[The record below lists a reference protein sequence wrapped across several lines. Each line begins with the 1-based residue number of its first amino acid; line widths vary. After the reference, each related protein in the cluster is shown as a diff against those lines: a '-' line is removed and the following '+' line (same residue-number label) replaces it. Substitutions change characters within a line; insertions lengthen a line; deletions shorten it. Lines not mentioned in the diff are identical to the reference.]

1 MPDTIL
7 KRWNGSAFE
16 ELYPKTTVGQ
26 ISASGT
32 PGSTTFLRGDG
43 QWQIPATQPHTHVS
57 ADITDLKSN
66 LKFLYI
72 YGKAE
77 SAITKGQAVQ
87 FAGVQGDHI
96 LMKPAVPSEIN
107 ANPDYFIG
115 LAESTLA
122 TNDFGYILTQ
132 GELVNVNTSTYT
144 AGNILWFASAGS
156 TAGALTATEP
166 TNSNARIQV
175 ASVNKVNATEGIL
188 FVRINFVG
196 TEIEDIVASGTPS
209 SSTFLRGDGQWITP
223 SGTGDVVGPSSSVAN
238 RIVTFN
244 GTTGKLIQ
252 DSGLTS
258 SSFAAASH
266 THTYGDLTGT
276 VPTWNQNTTGNAAT
290 ATNVAYS
297 GLTGTVPTWN
307 QNTTGNAATA
317 TQVIGTVSGTNSIE
331 LVRGNMGDN
340 DQARIL
346 VSATGSN
353 AGYLEIATADD
364 ANEPIY
370 VRQYTGV
377 FTTLNRT
384 LTLLD
389 GSGNTVIPQSLYIG
403 GSTNSGRFYAD
414 EWGLKVGTDNGHI
427 QFGPANT
434 SHAHIYTDR
443 PNFYFNKDLLVLGS
457 TVIHSGTI
465 GSQSVNYASTA
476 GSATD
481 STKLPL
487 AGGTIDLNFG
497 NTSRPITFNTA
508 QTYTGP
514 YLRGNVQSLQRGYYT
529 DQYTIWDA
537 GNDGAGSGLDADLLD
552 GIQSSSFVQT
562 TGTQTIDG
570 QKTFSSSVRAPDGA
584 VGTPGITFSNDT
596 NTGFY
601 RSTADQIRVALNGVE
616 RIVLREGSTSVGGI
630 TFNTPATSGTF
641 AMEFRYN
648 GVSNS
653 GEITVSSSNTTSYVT
668 SSDYRLKKDV
678 VDMDGPSTLSR
689 IMRVK
694 PREFTWLSDGKRT
707 EGFIAHELQ
716 EEFPDAVTGIK
727 DATIDFGNILDSD
740 GNIVETNYD
749 YSKDLEESL
758 LKENRTWVKVG
769 TRNVNQGTDTSFMVA
784 ALVKSIQEQQRIIE
798 SQSSS
803 ILALKQLLVSKGI
816 ISTEE

>member
-43 QWQIPATQPHTHVS
+43 QWVAPTATVS
-57 ADITDLKSN
+57 KDDLKY
-66 LKFLYI
+66 LYI
-72 YGKAE
+72 YGKAQ

-96 LMKPAVPSEIN
+96 LLKPAVPSEIN
-107 ANPDYFIG
+107 TNPDYFVG
-115 LAESTLA
+115 LAEATLA
-122 TNDFGYILTQ
+122 TNDFGYVLTQ
-132 GELVNVNTSTYT
+132 GELVGVNTNSYT

-166 TNSNARIQV
+166 TGTNAKIQV
-175 ASVNKVNATEGIL
+175 GAVTKVNASSGIIL
-188 FVRINFVG
+188 TRMHIFGV
-196 TEIEDIVASGTPS
+196 EIADIAASGTLS
-209 SSTFLRGDGQWITP
+209 NTTFLRGDGQWATP

-276 VPTWNQNTTGNAAT
+276 VPTWNQSTTGNAAT

-307 QNTTGNAATA
+307 QSTTGNAATA
-317 TQVIGTVSGTNSIE
+317 TNADTLDTYHETAFVRLAANSNSHTNGYFAIGTASSRNFIQSHNGQPLDINPLGNTVTIGGTSNTAWHAGNDGASSG
-331 LVRGNMGDN
+331 LD
-340 DQARIL
+340 
-346 VSATGSN
+346 
-353 AGYLEIATADD
+353 AD
-364 ANEPIY
+364 
-370 VRQYTGV
+370 
-377 FTTLNRT
+377 
-384 LTLLD
+384 LLD
-389 GSGNTVIPQSLYIG
+389 GNHASAFYLATNPSGYI
-403 GSTNSGRFYAD
+403 
-414 EWGLKVGTDNGHI
+414 
-427 QFGPANT
+427 T
-434 SHAHIYTDR
+434 S
-443 PNFYFNKDLLVLGS
+443 
-457 TVIHSGTI
+457 
-465 GSQSVNYASTA
+465 
-476 GSATD
+476 D

-487 AGGTIDLNFG
+487 AGGTITLSGGTLSNG
-497 NTSRPITFNTA
+497 ITFNTA

-514 YLRGNVQSLQRGYYT
+514 RIRGSVQNLQRTYYT
-529 DQYTIWDA
+529 DSYTIWDS

-552 GIQSSSFVQT
+552 GIESSSFVQT
-562 TGTQTIDG
+562 TGTQTIGG
-570 QKTFSSSVRAPDGA
+570 QKTFSSSVYAPDGA
-584 VGTPGITFSNDT
+584 VGTPGISFGSDT

-601 RSTADQIRVALNGVE
+601 RSTADQIQVALGGVQ
-616 RIVLREGSTSVGGI
+616 RITLREGSTSTGGI
-630 TFNTPATSGTF
+630 TFNTPASSGTF

-648 GVSNS
+648 GVANS
-653 GEITVSSSNTTSYVT
+653 GEITVSSSNTTAYVT
-668 SSDYRLKKDV
+668 SSDYRLKTDV
-678 VDMDGPSTLSR
+678 VDMDGPLTLAR

-694 PREFTWLSDGKRT
+694 PREFTWIADNKRT

-716 EEFPDAVTGIK
+716 EEFPDAVIGIK
-727 DATIDFGNILDSD
+727 DATIDFGNVLDSE
-740 GNIVETNYD
+740 GNIIETNYD
-749 YSKDLEESL
+749 YSEGLEESL
-758 LKENRTWVKVG
+758 LEENRTWVKVG

-803 ILALKQLLVSKGI
+803 ILALKKLLVSKGI